1 MSRIPSS
8 VVATTLF
15 VSAVAVSAVGAPAV
29 AATGD
34 RVLINEFVGSTTG
47 PDVEYIELFG
57 DPDQSLDGL
66 SLIVVE
72 SDDQAD
78 NGAIDR
84 QIDLTGEQLGANQF
98 FLVGVDAVEST
109 YGVTPDLE
117 IPTNRIENSSY
128 TLALV
133 ETSSITGDSVSGSEV
148 ALDAIGVSD
157 GDATDSF
164 FFDAPVIGPDG
175 TFLPAGGTASSTAPT
190 PTPPPTGASPASST
204 TARRTPRQRAALSH
218 HRRPSSAA
226 PAR

>member
-1 MSRIPSS
+1 MSTVEPSTPS
-8 VVATTLF
+8 EEIRQCPASRPRGRDHALRVG
-15 VSAVAVSAVGAPAV
+15 SRRGAVGAPAG

-47 PDVEYIELFG
+47 TDVEYIELFG

-117 IPTNRIENSSY
+117 IPTNRIEDSSY
-128 TLALV
+128 TLP
-133 ETSSITGDSVSGSEV
+133 SSR
-148 ALDAIGVSD
+148 
-157 GDATDSF
+157 
-164 FFDAPVIGPDG
+164 
-175 TFLPAGGTASSTAPT
+175 
-190 PTPPPTGASPASST
+190 PPASPA
-204 TARRTPRQRAALSH
+204 TP
-218 HRRPSSAA
+218 
-226 PAR
+226 